1 MNLVIV
7 RRSLIGLLA
16 LLISPL
22 ALAAQSPSPTITGL
36 VVDSTGGA
44 VVGATVSLKTGATEQ
59 QAATDAAGGFT
70 FEGVPAGPVSLTAT
84 FDQFSPATAD
94 VTTARTNVRL
104 VLQPVSLSENVL
116 VRGTPDRIRTATKT
130 DTPLRDVPQA
140 ITVVSKETMAAL
152 NMTSM
157 GDVVRFVPGIG
168 YAQGEGNRDTP
179 VFRGNSST
187 ADFYV
192 DGVRDDVQYYRD
204 VYNLERVEALKG
216 PNAMIFGRGGVGGVI
231 NRVQR
236 VADWT
241 PGNEVALQVGSYEN
255 RRISTDLNRP
265 LNSKVALRLTG
276 VYENT
281 DTYRSG
287 VGLERSGINPTLSV
301 SVGPNTVVRS
311 GYEYFHDDRTA
322 DRGIPSYQGMPFVTD
337 ASTFFGNAPESNSV
351 ATVNSVFG
359 LVEHRFSD
367 RVTLRNRTSYAD
379 YDKTYQNIFPGAVNA
394 AGTTVS
400 ISGYNN
406 ATQRQNLFNQTDLT
420 AQRRT
425 GRIAH
430 AVLVGMELG
439 RQETDNFRNTAF
451 FTTISPTTTTLALP
465 VTAPTTSLPMEFRQ
479 NATDADNAGVA
490 NVAAFYVQDQVTLS
504 RHVEAVIGLRYD
516 DFNVGF
522 HNNRTNADFSSHD
535 GHASPRLGL
544 IYKPVVPVSIY
555 ASYSMSFQ
563 PRAGEQ
569 LSSLSLTNQ
578 ALDPESFRNYEV
590 GLKWDFVRNSSFT
603 MAVYDLERGNVIVP
617 DPNDPTLS
625 LLVDAQR
632 TRGLEMSIAGN
643 PTAQWNVLGAYAY
656 QDGEITRSLS
666 ATVLAGAV
674 LANLPTN
681 SFSLWNRYD
690 VSSRLGVGLGL
701 IYRSDIFTATDNTV
715 VMPSYF
721 RTDATAFF
729 RINSKFGAQLNIEN
743 LFDAD
748 YYLFANGN
756 NNITPG
762 SPRAVRIGITTRF

>member
-1 MNLVIV
+1 V
-7 RRSLIGLLA
+7 RHFLFVVLA
-16 LLISPL
+16 LLIFPL
-22 ALAAQSPSPTITGL
+22 SLAAQSAPTGVTGT

-44 VVGATVSLKTGATEQ
+44 MVGAMVSLKVGGIEQ
-59 QAATDAAGGFT
+59 HTVTDAAGRFS
-70 FEGVPAGPVSLTAT
+70 FERVPAGAASVTAT
-84 FDQFSPATAD
+84 FDRFSPVTVD
-94 VTTARTNVRL
+94 VTSARTNVRL
-104 VLQPVSLSENVL
+104 VLQLVPLSEDVL

-130 DTPLRDVPQA
+130 ETLLRDVPQA
-140 ITVVSKETMAAL
+140 ISVVSKDTMAEL
-152 NMTSM
+152 NMTSI
-157 GDVVRFVPGIG
+157 GDVVRYVPGIG

-187 ADFYV
+187 SDFYV

-241 PGNEVALQVGSYEN
+241 PLREVSLQLGSYDN
-255 RRISTDLNRP
+255 RRITTDLNQP

-276 VYENT
+276 VHENSN
-281 DTYRSG
+281 TYRSG
-287 VGLERSGINPTLSV
+287 VDLERSGINPTVSV
-301 SVGPNTVVRS
+301 SLGRNTVLRS

-322 DRGIPSYQGMPFVTD
+322 DRGIPSYQGRPFITD
-337 ASTFFGNAPESNSV
+337 VATFFGNALASNSA

-359 LVEHRFSD
+359 LVEHKFSD
-367 RVTLRNRTSYAD
+367 RVTLRNRASYAD
-379 YDKTYQNIFPGAVNA
+379 YDKIYQNVFPGEVNA

-406 ATQRQNLFNQTDLT
+406 AMQRKNFFNQSDLT
-420 AQRRT
+420 TKRRT
-425 GRIAH
+425 GLIEH
-430 AVLVGMELG
+430 TVLVGMELG

-451 FTTISPTTTTLALP
+451 FTTISPTTTNLTLP

-479 NATDADNAGVA
+479 SATDADNHGVA
-490 NVAAFYVQDQVTLS
+490 TVAAFYAQDQVSLS
-504 RHVEAVIGLRYD
+504 EHVQAVIGLRFD
-516 DFNVGF
+516 DFNVHV

-535 GHASPRLGL
+535 GYLSPRLGL
-544 IYKPVVPVSIY
+544 IYKPIVLVSFY
-555 ASYSMSFQ
+555 GSYSLSFL

-590 GLKWDFVRNSSFT
+590 GMKWDFLRNSSFT
-603 MAVYDLERGNVIVP
+603 VAVYDLKRGNVVVN
-617 DPNDPTLS
+617 DPNDPAVS
-625 LLVDAQR
+625 LLVDGQR
-632 TRGLEMSIAGN
+632 TRGVEMSIAGN
-643 PTAQWNVLGAYAY
+643 PTERWNILGAYAY
-656 QDGEITRSLS
+656 QDGMITRSLS
-666 ATVLAGAV
+666 ATAPAGAI
-674 LANLPTN
+674 LANLPKN

-690 VSSRLGVGLGL
+690 VSRRVGVGVGL

-715 VMPSYF
+715 VLPNYF
-721 RTDATAFF
+721 RVDGAAFF
-729 RINSKFGAQLNIEN
+729 RINSRFGAQLNIEN
-743 LFDAD
+743 LFDEN

-762 SPRAVRIGITTRF
+762 SPRALRVGLTTHF